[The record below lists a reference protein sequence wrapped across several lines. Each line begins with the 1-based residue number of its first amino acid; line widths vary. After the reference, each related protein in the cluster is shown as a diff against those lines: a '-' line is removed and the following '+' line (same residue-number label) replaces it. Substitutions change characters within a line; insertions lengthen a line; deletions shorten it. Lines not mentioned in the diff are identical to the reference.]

1 MKKDYKEYEAMP
13 SKMLRN
19 KRTKTPPL
27 PRPRPKSSTADD
39 NAMRENEKFVAGKI
53 VNQVFKMFGD
63 PETKKRIGKIQ
74 QEDIPNTFVN
84 TLKKAFGDSSAKKA
98 KGGSVK
104 KSKPAKKFLT
114 DKKGK

>member
-1 MKKDYKEYEAMP
+1 MKKDYKEYEDMP
-13 SKMLRN
+13 SRMQRN
-19 KRTKTPPL
+19 KSTKTPPR

-39 NAMRENEKFVAGKI
+39 ITRENEKFIAGKI

-74 QEDIPNTFVN
+74 KEDIPNTFVN
-84 TLKKAFGDSSAKKA
+84 TLKKAFGYSSAKKA
-98 KGGSVK
+98 KGGSVR
-104 KSKPAKKFLT
+104 KSKTAKKFLT